1 MVEFIEVIL
10 GLIKQLGVL
19 KFVILIFSVVAAL
32 DRIFGSR
39 LGLGKEFDKA
49 FNLLG
54 VMALSMIGMIVI
66 SPLIASLMTPVSEF
80 VVNVLHIDASIIP
93 ASLFAND
100 MGGAS
105 LAKEMAS
112 DTAVGMYNALVV
124 SSMMGC
130 TISFTIPFALGVVKK
145 EQHRE
150 LLLGLLCGIVTI
162 PLGCIVSG
170 IICKIPFAAL
180 VLDLIPLVIF
190 SGVIGVGLVCFPD
203 ACVKVFKIFGVIIT
217 AIITVGLSLGVIR
230 FISGY
235 EVVKGLA
242 TLEEGADIC
251 VNAAVVLSGSFPMMY
266 ALAKILG
273 KPLRAVG
280 RVIGMNEHSVVGV
293 VSCLAS
299 NATTFGMMDKMDKKG
314 TVINSAFAV
323 SGAFVVGSHLAFTMA
338 FDSTYVVPVILGK
351 LISGISAMIIAAVI
365 YDKMNKNREQ
375 KENV

>member
-1 MVEFIEVIL
+1 MNIL
-10 GLIKQLGVL
+10 EIINEIGIL
-19 KFVILIFSVVAAL
+19 KFVILIFSVLAAL
-32 DRIFGSR
+32 DRIFGSK

-54 VMALSMIGMIVI
+54 AMSLSMIGMIVI
-66 SPLIASLMTPVSEF
+66 SPLIADLMTPVSEF
-80 VVNVLHIDASIIP
+80 MSGVLHIDPSIIP

-105 LAKEMAS
+105 LAKDMAS

-130 TISFTIPFALGVVKK
+130 TISFTIPFSLGVVNK

-162 PLGCIVSG
+162 PVGCIVAG
-170 IICKIPFAAL
+170 FMCKLPVVAL
-180 VLDLIPLVIF
+180 IVNLVPLVIF
-190 SGVIGVGLVCFPD
+190 SVIIGVGLVCFPD
-203 ACVKVFKIFGVIIT
+203 ICVRIFKVLGIIIT

-230 FISGY
+230 FITGQ

-266 ALAKILG
+266 ALAKIFA
-273 KPLRAVG
+273 KPLKAVG
-280 RVIGMNEHSVVGV
+280 RLIGVNEHSVVGV
-293 VSCLAS
+293 ISCLAS
-299 NATTFGMMDKMDKKG
+299 SATPFGMMDKMDKKG
-314 TVINSAFAV
+314 TVVNSAFAV
-323 SGAFVVGSHLAFTMA
+323 SGAFIVGSHLAFTMA
-338 FDSTYVVPVILGK
+338 FDSTYVAPVIVGK
-351 LISGISAMIIAAVI
+351 LISGIFAMILAVLI
-365 YDKMNKNREQ
+365 YDKMNKQEA